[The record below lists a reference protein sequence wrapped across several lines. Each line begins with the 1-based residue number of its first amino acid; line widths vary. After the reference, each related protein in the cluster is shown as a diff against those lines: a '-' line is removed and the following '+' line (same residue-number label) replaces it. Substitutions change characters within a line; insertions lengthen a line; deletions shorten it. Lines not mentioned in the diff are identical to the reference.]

1 MYNVKLTKIRSNH
14 NNLRSNVIIGK
25 TNELPTVGEGF
36 QMLSEGLDFGVR
48 HVWTS
53 PIKHLEKIENTYQF
67 NTANSVYKLEVF
79 ETKESTCV

>member
-53 PIKHLEKIENTYQF
+53 PIKHLEKIDSIYQF
-67 NTANSVYKLEVF
+67 NTANSVYKLEVLS
-79 ETKESTCV
+79 KEEDLCA

>member
-14 NNLRSNVIIGK
+14 NNLRSNVIVGK
-25 TNELPTVGEGF
+25 TNELPVIGEGF

-53 PIKHLEKIENTYQF
+53 PIKHLEKIDSIYQF
-67 NTANSVYKLEVF
+67 NTANSVYKLEVLS
-79 ETKESTCV
+79 KEEDLCA

>member
-53 PIKHLEKIENTYQF
+53 PIQHLEKIDSIYQF
-67 NTANSVYKLEVF
+67 NTANSVYKLEVLS
-79 ETKESTCV
+79 KEEDLCA